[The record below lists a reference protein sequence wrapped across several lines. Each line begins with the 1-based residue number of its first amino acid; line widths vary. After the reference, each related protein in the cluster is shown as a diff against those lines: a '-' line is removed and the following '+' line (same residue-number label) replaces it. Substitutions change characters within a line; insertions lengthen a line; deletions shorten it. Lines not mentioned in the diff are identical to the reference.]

1 MLASLTPQTT
11 TVKTNKRQ
19 RVPKTKIEK
28 WKPVQANMGE
38 AEQAVGKPTLMRE
51 AYQTVGIPTNIG
63 QAHQAVGMPKHTRT
77 ES

>member
-1 MLASLTPQTT
+1 
-11 TVKTNKRQ
+11 
-19 RVPKTKIEK
+19 
-28 WKPVQANMGE
+28 MGE

-77 ES
+77 ESWRPWDTKINMCVLNNCELLGTLYLKYYFD